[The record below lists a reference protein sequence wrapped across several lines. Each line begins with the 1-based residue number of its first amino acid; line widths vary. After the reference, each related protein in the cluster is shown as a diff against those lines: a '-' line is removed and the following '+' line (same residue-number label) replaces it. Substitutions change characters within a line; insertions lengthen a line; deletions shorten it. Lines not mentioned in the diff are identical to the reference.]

1 MSDDVATETPAE
13 TEAPEM
19 PTPGDLDKPL
29 GPQGEKALHAE
40 KEKRRAESAKRRE
53 VEDELKALRAQI
65 AAAPKPETDAPNIET
80 IRAEALAEANAI
92 AFERIKRSEVKAAAA
107 GKFADP
113 ADALRF
119 LDLSTVEVDKDGN
132 VDAGDLSDLLDG
144 VLATK
149 PYLGL
154 ARNAATTGS
163 PDSGV
168 RKDRRPEQISLAQLK
183 QMHSDDIEVA
193 RLAGRLNDVLGVK

>member
-53 VEDELKALRAQI
+53 VEGELDKLRAQL
-65 AAAPKPETDAPNIET
+65 AAAPKSDTDAPNIDA
-80 IRAEALAEANAI
+80 IKAEALAEANAI

-119 LDLSTVEVDKDGN
+119 LDLSQVEVDQDGN
-132 VDAGDLSDLLDG
+132 VDAADLSELLDG

-149 PYLGL
+149 PYLGMT
-154 ARNAATTGS
+154 AQRGTTGS

-168 RKDRRPEQISLAQLK
+168 RKELRPEQISYEQVK
-183 QMHSDDIEVA
+183 QMQSDDVEKA
-193 RLAGRLNDVLGVK
+193 RLAGRLNDILGIK